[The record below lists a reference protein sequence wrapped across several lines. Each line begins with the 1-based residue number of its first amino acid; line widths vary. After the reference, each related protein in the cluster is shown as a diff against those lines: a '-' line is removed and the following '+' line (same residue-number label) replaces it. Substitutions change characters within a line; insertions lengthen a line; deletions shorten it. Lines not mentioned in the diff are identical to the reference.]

1 MKGIIAMKIR
11 KILAALAATVV
22 AVSAMAVSAFAV
34 EINKDMKSHWTEST
48 IIDAETFA
56 SEFAD
61 ATPDS
66 VFTLTLEVDESL
78 ADKKGHEYWCV
89 KTMVNDTGWPF
100 IDNLIGV
107 TLSEGKDTYVVN
119 PGDTY
124 IKFQIPADV
133 LETLNQTGLAFM
145 GHGVKLLE
153 LTCSNDETLPAPAA
167 DTAPAAGNVDAA
179 TDSSKGSPDTGIA
192 DVAAVAGIAVLAGG
206 AFIVAKKR
214 K

>member
-1 MKGIIAMKIR
+1 MKGTIAMKIR

-48 IIDAETFA
+48 IIDAETFS

-78 ADKKGHEYWCV
+78 AEKKGHEYWCV
-89 KTMVNDTGWPF
+89 KPMINDTGWPF

-167 DTAPAAGNVDAA
+167 GNVDAA

>member
-1 MKGIIAMKIR
+1 MKIR
-11 KILAALAATVV
+11 KIIAALAAAVV

-48 IIDAETFA
+48 IIDAETFS

-89 KTMVNDTGWPF
+89 KPMVNDTGWPF
-100 IDNLIGV
+100 IDNLVGV
-107 TLSEGKDTYVVN
+107 TLSEGKDTYVVS

-153 LTCSNDETLPAPAA
+153 LTYSNDETLPAATA
-167 DTAPAAGNVDAA
+167 EAAPAAGNVDAA
-179 TDSSKGSPDTGIA
+179 ADSSKGSPDTGIA

>member
-1 MKGIIAMKIR
+1 MKIR
-11 KILAALAATVV
+11 KIIAALAAAVV

-89 KTMVNDTGWPF
+89 KPMVNDTGWPF
-100 IDNLIGV
+100 IDNLVGV
-107 TLSEGKDTYVVN
+107 TLSEGKDTYVVS

-153 LTCSNDETLPAPAA
+153 LTYSNDETLPAATEEA
-167 DTAPAAGNVDAA
+167 APAAGNVDAA
-179 TDSSKGSPDTGIA
+179 ADSSKGSPDTGIA

>member
-1 MKGIIAMKIR
+1 MKIR

-48 IIDAETFA
+48 IIDAETFS

-78 ADKKGHEYWCV
+78 AEKKGHEYWCV
-89 KTMVNDTGWPF
+89 KPMINDTGWPF

-133 LETLNQTGLAFM
+133 LETLNETGLAFM
-145 GHGVKLLE
+145 GHGVKLLD
-153 LTCSNDETLPAPAA
+153 LTFSNDETLAAA
-167 DTAPAAGNVDAA
+167 DPEPAAGNVDAA

>member
-1 MKGIIAMKIR
+1 MKGTIAMKIR

-48 IIDAETFA
+48 IIDAETSS

-78 ADKKGHEYWCV
+78 AEKKGHEYWCV
-89 KTMVNDTGWPF
+89 KPMINDTGWPF

-133 LETLNQTGLAFM
+133 LETLNETGLAFM
-145 GHGVKLLE
+145 GHGVKLLD
-153 LTCSNDETLPAPAA
+153 LTFSNDETLAAA
-167 DTAPAAGNVDAA
+167 DPEPAAGNVDAA

>member
-1 MKGIIAMKIR
+1 MKGTIAMKIR

-48 IIDAETFA
+48 IIDAETFS

-66 VFTLTLEVDESL
+66 VFTLTLEVDGSL

-89 KTMVNDTGWPF
+89 KPMINDTGWPF

-133 LETLNQTGLAFM
+133 LETLNETGLAFM
-145 GHGVKLLE
+145 GHGVKLLD
-153 LTCSNDETLPAPAA
+153 LTFSNDETLAAA
-167 DTAPAAGNVDAA
+167 DPEPAAGNVDAA

>member
-1 MKGIIAMKIR
+1 MKGTIIMKIR

-22 AVSAMAVSAFAV
+22 AVSSMAVSAFAV

-48 IIDAETFA
+48 IIDAETFSA
-56 SEFAD
+56 EFAD

-89 KTMVNDTGWPF
+89 KPMINDTGWPF
-100 IDNLIGV
+100 IDTLIGV
-107 TLSEGKDTYVVN
+107 TLSEGKDTYVVS

-124 IKFQIPADV
+124 IKFQIPADI
-133 LETLNQTGLAFM
+133 LETLNETGLAFM
-145 GHGVKLLE
+145 GHGVKLLD
-153 LTCSNDETLPAPAA
+153 LTFSNDETLPAAA

-192 DVAAVAGIAVLAGG
+192 DVAAVAGIAILAGG

>member
-1 MKGIIAMKIR
+1 MKGTIAMKIR

-89 KTMVNDTGWPF
+89 KPMINDTGWPF

-133 LETLNQTGLAFM
+133 LETLNETGLAFM
-145 GHGVKLLE
+145 GHGVKLLD
-153 LTCSNDETLPAPAA
+153 LTFSNDETLAAA
-167 DTAPAAGNVDAA
+167 DPEPAAGNVDAA

>member
-1 MKGIIAMKIR
+1 MKGTIAMKIR

-48 IIDAETFA
+48 IIDAETFS

-66 VFTLTLEVDESL
+66 VFTLTLEVDGSL

-89 KTMVNDTGWPF
+89 KPMVNDTGWPF

>member
-1 MKGIIAMKIR
+1 MKGTIAMKIR

-48 IIDAETFA
+48 IIDAETFS

-66 VFTLTLEVDESL
+66 VFTLALEVDGSL

-89 KTMVNDTGWPF
+89 KPMINDTGWPF

-133 LETLNQTGLAFM
+133 LETLNETGLAFM
-145 GHGVKLLE
+145 GHGVKLLD
-153 LTCSNDETLPAPAA
+153 LTFSNDETLAAA
-167 DTAPAAGNVDAA
+167 DPEPAAGNVDAA

>member
-1 MKGIIAMKIR
+1 MKGTIAMKIR

-48 IIDAETFA
+48 IIDAETFS

-89 KTMVNDTGWPF
+89 KPMINDTGWPF

-133 LETLNQTGLAFM
+133 LETLNETGLAFM
-145 GHGVKLLE
+145 GHGVKLLD
-153 LTCSNDETLPAPAA
+153 LTFSNDETLAAA
-167 DTAPAAGNVDAA
+167 DPEPAAGNVDAA

>member
-1 MKGIIAMKIR
+1 MKGTIAMKIR

-78 ADKKGHEYWCV
+78 AEKKGHEYWCV
-89 KTMVNDTGWPF
+89 KPMINDTGWPF

-133 LETLNQTGLAFM
+133 LETLNETGLAFM
-145 GHGVKLLE
+145 GHGVKLLD
-153 LTCSNDETLPAPAA
+153 LTFSNDETLAAA
-167 DTAPAAGNVDAA
+167 DPEPAAGNVDAA

>member
-1 MKGIIAMKIR
+1 MKIR
-11 KILAALAATVV
+11 KIIAALAAAVV
-22 AVSAMAVSAFAV
+22 AVSATAVSAFAV

-89 KTMVNDTGWPF
+89 KPMVNDTGWPF
-100 IDNLIGV
+100 IDNLVGV

-153 LTCSNDETLPAPAA
+153 LTYSNDETLPAATEEA
-167 DTAPAAGNVDAA
+167 APAAGNVDAA
-179 TDSSKGSPDTGIA
+179 ADSSKGSPDTGIA

>member
-1 MKGIIAMKIR
+1 MKIR
-11 KILAALAATVV
+11 KILSALAAAVV
-22 AVSAMAVSAFAV
+22 AVSALAISAYAV

-48 IIDAETFA
+48 IIDAETFS

-66 VFTLTLEVDESL
+66 VFTLTLEVDGSL
-78 ADKKGHEYWCV
+78 AEKKGHEYWCV
-89 KTMVNDTGWPF
+89 KPMVNDTGWPF

-133 LETLNQTGLAFM
+133 LATLNETGLAFM
-145 GHGVKLLE
+145 GHGVKLLD
-153 LTCSNDETLPAPAA
+153 LTFSNDETLPAA
-167 DTAPAAGNVDAA
+167 TGNVDAA

-192 DVAAVAGIAVLAGG
+192 DVAAIAGIAVLAGG
-206 AFIVAKKR
+206 VALVAGRKR